1 MNNETGTIS
10 RRHFIGAGAG
20 VAAAATLGPV
30 ALASKSRAEEHD
42 DCPPVPPPGL
52 LPPENLGIQLYTVRD
67 RVSSL
72 GFAKIFEIL
81 AKQGYKEIEFAGY
94 TQGNVG
100 PITPEEI
107 RSLMDD
113 NGLRGV
119 ATHVGI
125 NSSNI
130 GQVLDTAE
138 TLGLSYVG
146 IASSSTQATTS
157 AWQQTADNYNSFGAA
172 AKERGIKFYFHNH
185 NAEFGFVYDS
195 PTTRIYDILLAE
207 TDPELV
213 FFEMDIFWAYVGQY
227 QYGRAPF
234 PTFEPLDY
242 VTAQP
247 HRFPLFHVKDG
258 KRNQLSQNG
267 YDMVDVG
274 QGHIDYQNFF
284 CTLENLENHHYFMEH
299 DGASSGTK
307 GSLGSAHA
315 SFLWMRY
322 GLESCADEGAV
333 VEAGRRAR

>member
-1 MNNETGTIS
+1 
-10 RRHFIGAGAG
+10 
-20 VAAAATLGPV
+20 
-30 ALASKSRAEEHD
+30 
-42 DCPPVPPPGL
+42 
-52 LPPENLGIQLYTVRD
+52 
-67 RVSSL
+67 
-72 GFAKIFEIL
+72 
-81 AKQGYKEIEFAGY
+81 
-94 TQGNVG
+94 
-100 PITPEEI
+100 
-107 RSLMDD
+107 
-113 NGLRGV
+113 
-119 ATHVGI
+119 
-125 NSSNI
+125 
-130 GQVLDTAE
+130 
-138 TLGLSYVG
+138 
-146 IASSSTQATTS
+146 
-157 AWQQTADNYNSFGAA
+157 
-172 AKERGIKFYFHNH
+172 
-185 NAEFGFVYDS
+185 
-195 PTTRIYDILLAE
+195 
-207 TDPELV
+207 
-213 FFEMDIFWAYVGQY
+213 MDIFWAYVGQY